1 MACKTGFCEGRGLD
15 ETNCGPLPSEAPSE
29 RCTALALAAAEDIAG
44 RLRVYEKHKSQENA
58 AALCAA
64 LWPAKSAALEAFRA
78 EYQQCIH
85 PDALSTWLDDLARV
99 HGTSEAGETGAEV

>member
-1 MACKTGFCEGRGLD
+1 MACTSGFCKDLD
-15 ETNCGPLPSEAPSE
+15 KEVCGPLPSEAPSA
-29 RCTALALAAAEDIAG
+29 RCTALAVAAAEDIAG

-99 HGTSEAGETGAEV
+99 HGTSEAGETGAEG

>member
-1 MACKTGFCEGRGLD
+1 VNGRRGWRWLD

-29 RCTALALAAAEDIAG
+29 ECARLAVAAAEDIAG
-44 RLRVYEKHKSQENA
+44 RLVAYVKHKSQENA

-85 PDALSTWLDDLARV
+85 PDALSAWFDDLARV
-99 HGTSEAGETGAEV
+99 HGTGEAGAEG